1 MHPNPDVVFAA
12 EPRRGIAATSG
23 WEQTEARAVLR
34 DLGWQWEEELHAL
47 VPPED
52 TDPADAG
59 VHAVLELHRHGY
71 RTGYAEGP
79 YGAMRLRLDQA
90 EQVFTRMTVGTS
102 AGRET
107 TTQSGNQDSPGPSA
121 SPRSSYAYR
130 HGAVLSQPD
139 SPNRTDDVPPP

>member
-1 MHPNPDVVFAA
+1 MHPNPDVVFTSN
-12 EPRRGIAATSG
+12 PRRGVAATSG

-34 DLGWQWEEELHAL
+34 DLGWEWEEELHAL

-90 EQVFTRMTVGTS
+90 EQVFTRM
-102 AGRET
+102 AGRAAVRSET
-107 TTQSGNQDSPGPSA
+107 RESRSRIASPSADVHSNEPYIYRHSEDSPQPN
-121 SPRSSYAYR
+121 SSY
-130 HGAVLSQPD
+130 SDQ
-139 SPNRTDDVPPP
+139 DVPSP